1 VAKKIYMSIYEESV
15 MNKEYLNFPLKSLL
29 NSYLGRYID
38 EGYKRGYTAK
48 DHIIYI
54 FFISLQAAL

>member
-1 VAKKIYMSIYEESV
+1 MSIYEESV